1 MVAADRTTLDPTDA
15 HILELLQANARHTQ
29 TDIARTVG
37 LAPSGVLERIRKLEA
52 KGIVRGYTATVDPKA
67 VGLGMLAFV
76 AVRSD
81 EVASDDRIARELAD
95 TPEILEV
102 HHVAGE
108 DCYLAKVRTADTESL
123 GRLIRERFRAI
134 PQVSST
140 RSTIVLETVKE
151 DLALPLP
158 PLP

>member
-1 MVAADRTTLDPTDA
+1 MIDDLDLK
-15 HILELLQANARHTQ
+15 ILGILQADGRTSHAEVARQ
-29 TDIARTVG
+29 VG
-37 LAPSGVLERIRKLEA
+37 LVASAVHERVKKLEER
-52 KGIVRGYTATVDPKA
+52 GIVRGYSARLDA
-67 VGLGMLAFV
+67 EALGKRLLAFV
-76 AVRSD
+76 FLRAEEKGTSN
-81 EVASDDRIARELAD
+81 EVALALAKI
-95 TPEILEV
+95 PEVLEV

-134 PQVSST
+134 PQVHST

-158 PLP
+158 PAS